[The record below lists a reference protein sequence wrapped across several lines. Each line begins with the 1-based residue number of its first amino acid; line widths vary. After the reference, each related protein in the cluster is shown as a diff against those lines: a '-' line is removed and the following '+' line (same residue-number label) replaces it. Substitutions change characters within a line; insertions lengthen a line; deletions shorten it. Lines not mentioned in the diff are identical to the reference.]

1 MKTKKTTTN
10 KNDDRLE
17 WWRESRFGMF
27 IHFGLYSQAAGAWN
41 GGRFDNF
48 LSEWLM
54 ATAAIPHKDYSSKL
68 TAAFNPTAFSAR
80 KIVSLA
86 KSAGMKY
93 LVITAKHHDG
103 FAMFDSAHPYN
114 IVAATPYG
122 KDPMV
127 ELARECQKAGIKLC
141 FYYSQDQD
149 WQDPDGSGNNWDYPD
164 SGAKNFDRYLE
175 EKVKPQLRELLTRY
189 GPISLIWFD
198 TPISID
204 KKQSVELKRFV
215 RALQPDCLVS
225 GRVGH
230 GVGDYGSLG
239 DNEFAKGNIQGDWE
253 TPATM
258 NDNWGFSSADHNW
271 KSVRELLALLAGSA
285 AYGANYLLNIGPDTT
300 GAVPAPSVERLKAI
314 GRWLKINGEAVY
326 GSSAGPFE
334 RRLEWGWCTS
344 KPGLLYLL
352 IDQWPTQGKFF
363 LPGLGVKIASAT
375 LLGKSQAT
383 LSFRQTLDSKSGA
396 SELEIE
402 IPRKAPD
409 KHISVIRLE
418 LRGDVAKQLGKEWIR
433 VKCASLLSGDG
444 VASGTLTIVN
454 PFRKSCLFNLAGE
467 GGRTLDLEI
476 PAQVQVAAGGKASVP
491 FTLRQQTPFAG
502 PSPVRL
508 SVSHEGMRIGGSDFV
523 CYAQAKAVPIQ
534 RLASSPDLACR
545 AKRWP
550 GLPVLTRDNADSLTL
565 ASTDKGMEWR
575 GPDDFS
581 FTAQIGWHDAF
592 YLRLEVR
599 DDFISPA
606 PAEERKR
613 SPWSYDSVEIRIAG
627 VPQAKLADL
636 IGHHAAFPRLVL
648 IVNPAVG
655 GKPDRCE
662 VSDFSKEFAASFE
675 FHSKKTVDGYLIEG
689 RIQPKPETGLL
700 PTEDL
705 FLLFEVSINDK
716 DNHPP
721 RAVAKSRM
729 SLFCRA
735 GTNPNW
741 ISNWQLCR
749 LSAQPSSK
757 Q

>member
-1 MKTKKTTTN
+1 MKTKKTITHS
-10 KNDDRLE
+10 NDDRLK
-17 WWRESRFGMF
+17 WWREARFGMF

-48 LSEWLM
+48 LAEWLM
-54 ATAAIPHKDYSSKL
+54 ATAAIPHKEYSAKL
-68 TAAFNPTAFSAR
+68 AAAFNPTAFSAR

-114 IVAATPYG
+114 VVTGTPYG
-122 KDPMV
+122 KDPM
-127 ELARECQKAGIKLC
+127 EALARECHKAGIKFC

-164 SGAKNFDRYLE
+164 AAAKDFDRYLE
-175 EKVKPQLRELLTRY
+175 DKVKPQLRELLTRY
-189 GPISLIWFD
+189 GPIGLLWFD

-204 KKQSVELKRFV
+204 KKQSEELKRFV
-215 RALQPDCLVS
+215 RSLQPDCLVS

-239 DNEFAKGNIQGDWE
+239 DNEFARGNIQGDWE

-271 KSVRELLALLAGSA
+271 KSVGDLLSLLAGSA
-285 AYGANYLLNIGPDTT
+285 AYGANYLLNIGPDPS
-300 GAVPAPSVERLKAI
+300 GAVPAPSVGRLKAI
-314 GRWLKINGEAVY
+314 GRWLKVHGEAIY
-326 GSSAGPFE
+326 GSSAGPFD

-352 IDQWPTQGKFF
+352 IDHWPSQGKFF
-363 LPGLGVKIASAT
+363 LPDLGVKIKSAT
-375 LLGKSQAT
+375 LLGKSQRPLT
-383 LSFRQTLDSKSGA
+383 FRQTPGPKSGV
-396 SELEIE
+396 SELEID

-409 KHISVIRLE
+409 RQISVIRLD
-418 LRGDVAKQLGKEWIR
+418 LRGDVAKQQRKDWIS
-433 VKCASLLSGDG
+433 VQGASLLSADG
-444 VASGTLTIVN
+444 TASGTLTIIN
-454 PFRKSCLFNLAGE
+454 PFRKACLFDLSGE
-467 GGRTLDLEI
+467 GGESLDVEI
-476 PAQVQVAAGGKASVP
+476 QAQVQVAAGRKATVP
-491 FTLRQQTPFAG
+491 FIVRQRTEVAG

-508 SVSHEGMRIGGSDFV
+508 SVSREGMRIGGSEFV
-523 CYAQAKAVPIQ
+523 CYAQAKAVPIH

-545 AKRWP
+545 AKPWP
-550 GLPVLTRDNADSLTL
+550 GLPVLTRDTADWLTL

-575 GPDDFS
+575 GPDDLS
-581 FTAQIGWHDAF
+581 FTAQIGWHDAIC
-592 YLRLEVR
+592 LRLEVR
-599 DDFISPA
+599 DDFVSPA
-606 PAEERKR
+606 PAGERKR
-613 SPWSYDSVEIRIAG
+613 SPWQYDSVEIRIAA

-636 IGHHAAFPRLVL
+636 GGYHPALPRLVL
-648 IVNPAVG
+648 IVNPELGAKSV
-655 GKPDRCE
+655 KCE
-662 VSDFSKEFAASFE
+662 VSDYSKDVAAAVE
-675 FHSKKTVDGYLIEG
+675 FHSKKTANGYLMEG
-689 RIQPKPETGLL
+689 RIEPKPGTGLKPCDGL
-700 PTEDL
+700 HLVMD
-705 FLLFEVSINDK
+705 VSINDK

-749 LSAQPSSK
+749 LDAQRDGK
-757 Q
+757 D